1 MVEIDKIKLTQI
13 KKAEYNPRTITEEN
27 YAKLKNSVKN
37 FGLVEPI
44 LINLKNNT
52 IISGHQRYDVLTD
65 LILTD
70 GNLAEKEFH
79 LLKYGDL
86 GLILDTDEPTLE
98 NEDYEKALNIT
109 LNNTNLTGEY
119 DFEKLSSLLEDLEI
133 NDFHIE
139 LTGFTGL
146 EDIDFDLEGFDWEQE
161 APQFTDN
168 DYEGM
173 GDNYEID
180 DDLEVTVQNG
190 DLYKLGEHY
199 LLCGDSTNEAN
210 VKKLMQ
216 GAKADMVFTDP
227 PYNVDYSNIKR
238 PKPSKKDLGKIKN
251 DVMDNHSF
259 YNFLVDIYT
268 NLDNFTKADSSFYIW
283 YANKSTIEF
292 YTALK
297 NTNIKLNQMIIWK
310 KPMLLGRGR
319 YQWAH
324 EPCIFAIKGSP
335 YFTED
340 RTKTTVWDFGGYD
353 KSNNMHPTQKPL
365 FLPTEA
371 IENSSKENDV
381 VLDLFGGSG
390 STLIACEQLNRQC
403 YMMELSPKYCQVIIN
418 RWEEFTGEKA
428 EKIS

>member
-13 KKAEYNPRTITEEN
+13 KKAEYNPRTISEEN

-119 DFEKLSSLLEDLEI
+119 NFEKLSSLLEDLEV
-133 NDFHIE
+133 NDFDLE
-139 LTGFTGL
+139 LTGFNGL
-146 EDIDFDLEGFDWEQE
+146 EDIDFDGFDWEQE
-161 APQFTDN
+161 ETTFTDK
-168 DYEGM
+168 DYEVVE
-173 GDNYEID
+173 DNYETGEV
-180 DDLEVTVQNG
+180 LEVTVQDG
-190 DLYKLGEHY
+190 DLYKLGNHF
-199 LLCGDSTNEAN
+199 LLCGDSTVEAD
-210 VKKLMQ
+210 VSKLMN

-227 PYNVDYSNIKR
+227 PYNVDYSNIER

-268 NLDNFTKADSSFYIW
+268 NLDNFTNEDSSFYIW

-353 KSNNMHPTQKPL
+353 KSHNMHPTQKPL

-403 YMMELSPKYCQVIIN
+403 YMMELDPYYCQVIIN

-428 EKIS
+428 EKIN